1 MLATLLNERRID
13 VPAEARTT
21 DLEEFFVAYGQLTI
35 RFLNLDIHLMDQ
47 YEASGTFEKLSEL
60 YCRHYLPTLA
70 MVLQYRDIP
79 FYTLLHENRGFNAFD
94 LVSTVCDRL
103 SGNQDGILPTLTEF
117 VARLAHVLPRKPAFT
132 MVFVQALAVGNVLA
146 RSGTERMLLQASE
159 RSAPSPAIQM
169 INHQVLDLCMKADDL
184 LQGAISKQSPWLTIE
199 NSPDILRFLSR
210 MFISISEQDADI
222 AAQLTT
228 YVFDKYPDTGPR
240 ELPEIIG
247 YAWKFRTLRKYIT
260 AGRMELRVYGMDSM
274 QIDLVHVW
282 KCYAQYNPNR
292 LSVPLVRFLV
302 QFLRDNKM
310 VQYIVGVDSHPQL
323 ITRSNN
329 VVGFL
334 VVTGTYCD
342 EDSDIIWCT
351 VKESQDPRTVSEVLT
366 MLKLIFHMQ
375 SLPTLM
381 HLCRKLL
388 ELPVERYDGK
398 MNDYADALFLR
409 IREHALS
416 RPQQDEYLEA
426 VPFEVCVRLIR
437 DVIASKTCSPN
448 QQRHL
453 PSWAAEHLV
462 RLLAFNINIED
473 KRRLWEQCVQDIAQ
487 KTRFA
492 TGSMRALQAWLE
504 EHPDLE
510 VPKLAHDFDF
520 ARLLIEELVDCLNR
534 NQAET
539 STSTFL
545 QILLPTR
552 LCLLALIAQY
562 APDTL
567 TEELTEQ
574 LWSNVLAS
582 RALDGCLSD
591 MAWDIFSKVVT
602 RCKKPNSMIQRLMT
616 DYLPRLNADSLNE
629 RLLHFA
635 ENSVLYELQLEQPR
649 DQEDRDV
656 VSLPGINRVWR
667 FVMECPTENV
677 VNEATN
683 WIIKQYL
690 DHEVVLRCPR
700 QVVESTHIS
709 LLERC
714 LSEVFSAASKLKSL
728 SDGMVSGEDE
738 PRVVA
743 APEEA
748 ASAEVL
754 RFTRSL
760 LFLRQFLLGV
770 KCRPRYSPTLSTE
783 SRLPDKP
790 FQTRG
795 EEVTIK
801 YEVGAIPGR
810 STSSLQRKLVI
821 GDENTVDE
829 LARYIS
835 DLTGFTQFT
844 GVARGQ
850 IISLTGNQT
859 TIKDSTVGTGLLLVQ
874 KVPDS
879 PEKQPISVP
888 PSASSMDAHVMDHFD
903 EFYGL
908 LDLDDQLSKEVYAFL
923 ELFPPQPRIIE
934 LIRSKRATV
943 FQLLPTGK
951 PYKLLYGLTALRR
964 CVEEEALGL
973 SPDEDFMIFSVN
985 SIISVLNRSEAI
997 ETDKARGLLINHVL
1011 IDCLLL
1017 AMRAPVSLATFQAY
1031 FSNSTG
1037 LADRLVSLIFEV
1049 VESENIQE
1057 ISIPSHML
1065 VRQPFSVLMESALH
1079 DSQINAE
1086 MVSSD
1091 RVHSLIER
1099 TLLVDKRSEVRRA
1112 VADVLFGLTG
1122 QPVIKLVFQKSLD
1135 LRSARPRLSADKI
1148 EGFLAI
1154 QWKSL
1159 AEILPK
1165 SHLHP
1170 STSQQLFDVSL
1181 AIFRIIGKSLKPEE
1195 LTACFQKWASLLV
1208 SYDHHEV
1215 CSATC
1220 YIVPLN

>member
-1 MLATLLNERRID
+1 LLNEPRID
-13 VPAEARTT
+13 VPAEARTS
-21 DLEEFFVAYGQLTI
+21 DLEDFFVAYGQLAI
-35 RFLNLDIHLMDQ
+35 RFIHLDIHLMDQ
-47 YEASGTFEKLSEL
+47 CQTSGTFDKLSEL
-60 YCRHYLPTLA
+60 YCRSYLPTLA
-70 MVLQYRDIP
+70 LVLQYREIP
-79 FYTLLHENRGFNAFD
+79 FYNLLHENRGFNAFD

-103 SGNQDGILPTLTEF
+103 SSSQGGILPTLTRF
-117 VARLAHVLPRKPAFT
+117 VDRLAHVLPRKPALT
-132 MVFVQALAVGNVLA
+132 MVFVQALAVGHVLA

-159 RSAPSPAIQM
+159 RSAPSSAIQR

-184 LQGAISKQSPWLTIE
+184 LQSAISKQSPWLTIE
-199 NSPDILRFLSR
+199 NSPDILRSLSR
-210 MFISISEQDADI
+210 MFISISEQDAGI
-222 AAQLTT
+222 AEQLVT
-228 YVFDKYPDTGPR
+228 YVSDKYPETGPR

-260 AGRMELRVYGMDSM
+260 AGRMELRVYGMDTM
-274 QIDLVHVW
+274 QNDLVQVW
-282 KCYAQYNPNR
+282 KCYAQYNPNS

-334 VVTGTYCD
+334 VVMGTYCD
-342 EDSDIIWCT
+342 EDSDIIWRT
-351 VKESQDPRTVSEVLT
+351 VRESQDPRTVSEVLN
-366 MLKLIFHMQ
+366 MLKSIFNMQ
-375 SLPTLM
+375 NLSTLM
-381 HLCRKLL
+381 HLCHKLL

-409 IREHALS
+409 IRERAVA

-437 DVIASKTCSPN
+437 DVIASKTCSPQ

-504 EHPDLE
+504 EHPELE

-539 STSTFL
+539 SISIFL

-582 RALDGCLSD
+582 QAFDGCLSD

-602 RCKKPNSMIQRLMT
+602 RCKKQNSMIQRLMM
-616 DYLPRLNADSLNE
+616 DYLPRLNAEDLNE

-667 FVMECPTENV
+667 FVMECPTESV

-728 SDGMVSGEDE
+728 HEGTSSGEDDAT
-738 PRVVA
+738 VVA
-743 APEEA
+743 ALEGA

-783 SRLPDKP
+783 SRLPEKP
-790 FQTRG
+790 FQSRG

-821 GDENTVDE
+821 GDQNTVDE

-835 DLTGFTQFT
+835 DLTGFTHFT
-844 GVARGQ
+844 AVARGQ
-850 IISLTGNQT
+850 IISLTDNQT
-859 TIKDSTVGTGLLLVQ
+859 TIKDSNIGTGLLLVQ
-874 KVPDS
+874 KVPDT

-888 PSASSMDAHVMDHFD
+888 PAASSMDAHVMDHFD

-908 LDLDDQLSKEVYAFL
+908 LDLDDRLSKEVHAFL

-934 LIRSKRATV
+934 LIRTKMTAI
-943 FQLLPTGK
+943 FDLLPTGK
-951 PYKLLYGLTALRR
+951 PYKLLYGLNALRG
-964 CVEEEALGL
+964 CVEQEALGS
-973 SPDEDFMIFSVN
+973 SPDEDFMLFSVS
-985 SIISVLNRSEAI
+985 SIISVLNQFEVT

-1037 LADRLVSLIFEV
+1037 LADRLVSLIFEA
-1049 VESENIQE
+1049 VESEDVQRVNI
-1057 ISIPSHML
+1057 PVKLL
-1065 VRQPFSVLMESALH
+1065 VRQSFSVLMESALH
-1079 DSQINAE
+1079 DSQIRAE
-1086 MVSSD
+1086 IASSN
-1091 RVHSLIER
+1091 RVHALIER
-1099 TLLVDKRSEVRRA
+1099 TLLVDRRPEVRRA

-1122 QPVIKLVFQKSLD
+1122 QPVIKLGFQKTLD
-1135 LRSARPRLSADKI
+1135 LGSVRSRLSVDKV
-1148 EGFLAI
+1148 ETFLAI
-1154 QWKSL
+1154 LWKSL

-1165 SHLHP
+1165 SYLYP
-1170 STSQQLFDVSL
+1170 STSQELFDVSL
-1181 AIFRIIGKSLKPEE
+1181 AILRVIGKSMEPAE
-1195 LTACFQKWASLLV
+1195 LDACFQKWGSLLI
-1208 SYDHHEV
+1208 SYDHQEV
-1215 CSATC
+1215 
-1220 YIVPLN
+1220 